1 MCETSNRIETLQN
14 RIDRSLSVDSQ
25 TGSAPEAQAIPE
37 VQADDLSTTVINGS
51 LERKQKLSTIE
62 EVPGSSDSSSSD
74 DSSDEE
80 GEDKSKK
87 NHKIVESNHISEE
100 DNVKPEEQN
109 HVAGDKG
116 MNTSEIHLV
125 EKSQPKV
132 MIEIAIQT
140 DPTDNIAD
148 EPKGCDKPHCN
159 GIQQPPGGIP
169 PPPPPLGGIPPPPPP
184 PGGIP
189 PPPPPPGGIPPPP
202 PPPGGIP
209 PPPPPPGGI
218 PGIPGAP
225 PPPPPPGGL
234 IIPTAAATFQAQQ
247 IIVVPTPTP
256 SKKMKSYNWT
266 KIQDRKLRCKYMQ
279 CIYYF
284 LNKLHIPV
292 IQSYVSMVW

>member
-25 TGSAPEAQAIPE
+25 TGSAPEAQAIPQ
-37 VQADDLSTTVINGS
+37 VQADDFTTAVINGS

-109 HVAGDKG
+109 HVAGEKG

-169 PPPPPLGGIPPPPPP
+169 PPPPPHGGMPL
-184 PGGIP
+184 
-189 PPPPPPGGIPPPP
+189 
-202 PPPGGIP
+202 
-209 PPPPPPGGI
+209 PPPPPGGI

-225 PPPPPPGGL
+225 PPPPPLGGL

-284 LNKLHIPV
+284 LNKLDISV
-292 IQSYVSMVW
+292 INIIQSYVSMVW